1 MSRETVF
8 DFWTCVEYLI
18 SEDMEIDAISNLT
31 ESLKRKTDKIHH
43 KLDEQRAIIN
53 IIRKINNKV
62 IKNQD
67 IANLLSN
74 DTINGR

>member
-8 DFWTCVEYLI
+8 DFWTCVNYLI
-18 SEDMEIDAISNLT
+18 SEDMEIDAISKLT
-31 ESLKRKTDKIHH
+31 ASLKRKTDKIHH
-43 KLDEQRAIIN
+43 KLDEQRAVIT

-74 DTINGR
+74 DFEEE